1 MGKKVKQNSIEEYFK
16 KINKIVQSNEGVVG
30 IVDFQFDKDSQIFNE
45 WFGKHKTDIINP
57 VMSNNFNSC
66 NAEKKQMNKIFN
78 FILGCGKD
86 TWKKFLKHK
95 TIDGY
100 DKISAII
107 VKYALISTLPDEF
120 KDFREKEIKL
130 FDKNLNSVNSVLE
143 KYSKYINIDNNIGTN
158 HIFINC
164 IYSIIDHTFYENG
177 RIENFNFLEKI
188 FNKLPDLINRDE
200 VNFQGQPIINRISRL
215 FLENSSKT
223 NEEYNKKI
231 LNFISNSISKNPSL
245 IYRYSTTN
253 DTQKRNYDKIKDNL
267 RRENYENIKLNNDE
281 RSEKTLL
288 AEFLVALRKNDD
300 TQSKFKDNIFE
311 LLYNSLAL
319 LCDQTESLK
328 NKKDSEELREM
339 SFLLNQSLID
349 PNTKESKTPMDLLKT
364 LTEKQNN
371 KISSK
376 IRILKE
382 PPISMMTKN
391 EIENKRNQTI
401 VHSV

>member
-130 FDKNLNSVNSVLE
+130 FDKN
-143 KYSKYINIDNNIGTN
+143 
-158 HIFINC
+158 
-164 IYSIIDHTFYENG
+164 
-177 RIENFNFLEKI
+177 
-188 FNKLPDLINRDE
+188 
-200 VNFQGQPIINRISRL
+200 
-215 FLENSSKT
+215 
-223 NEEYNKKI
+223 
-231 LNFISNSISKNPSL
+231 
-245 IYRYSTTN
+245 
-253 DTQKRNYDKIKDNL
+253 
-267 RRENYENIKLNNDE
+267 
-281 RSEKTLL
+281 
-288 AEFLVALRKNDD
+288 
-300 TQSKFKDNIFE
+300 
-311 LLYNSLAL
+311 
-319 LCDQTESLK
+319 
-328 NKKDSEELREM
+328 
-339 SFLLNQSLID
+339 
-349 PNTKESKTPMDLLKT
+349 
-364 LTEKQNN
+364 
-371 KISSK
+371 
-376 IRILKE
+376 
-382 PPISMMTKN
+382 
-391 EIENKRNQTI
+391 
-401 VHSV
+401 